1 MSQTI
6 TQTIRLS
13 PADNVVVA
21 RAALRSDTLIEEEGL
36 TTIEPIDPGHKIATQ
51 PIKKGDTIR
60 KYDQIIGIAE
70 SDIRPGQHVHTHNLR
85 MDDFDRDYRFSE
97 SVRELEFVKPEG
109 AATFQ
114 GIVRSDGRV
123 GTRNYIGVLT
133 SVNCSATVARHVA
146 RRFEKEIMAEFPN
159 VDGVVA
165 LTHDHGCGGCAGIGL
180 NYIQRTLSGYS
191 THPNFYAVVI
201 IGLGCEAN
209 QIGAMMDAEKLNPSE
224 KLHAFTIQDSG
235 GSAAA
240 AERGEGLI
248 RELLSDAN
256 RVERSTRPA
265 SDLILALECGGSDGY
280 SGISANPALGAAA
293 DLLVLNGGT
302 ACLGETPEVYGAE
315 HLLTRRAVSPDVGQK
330 LVDRIQWWENYTK
343 ANHAEM
349 NNNPAPGNKAGGLT
363 TILEKSLGAVAKGG
377 TTNLVDVYE
386 YAQPITQKGFVFM
399 DTPGYDPASIT
410 GMVAGGANITC
421 FTTGRGSVF
430 GGKPVPSL
438 KLATN
443 TPMYLRMESDMDIN
457 CGDIVDGT
465 STVEEK
471 GQEIFKRIVACASGE
486 QSKSEIMGMGEEEF
500 VPWMVGAIL

>member
-1 MSQTI
+1 MSQTL

-21 RAALRSDTLIEEEGL
+21 RAALRSDTLVEEEGL

-85 MDDFDRDYRFSE
+85 MDDFDRDYKFSE
-97 SVRELEFVKPEG
+97 SVRELDFVKPED

-256 RVERSTRPA
+256 RVERTTRPA

-315 HLLTRRAVSPDVGQK
+315 HLLTRRAVNPDVGQK
-330 LVDRIQWWENYTK
+330 LVDRIEWWENYTK

-386 YAQPITQKGFVFM
+386 YAQPITEKGFVFM

-443 TPMYLRMESDMDIN
+443 TPMYLRMENDMDIN

-471 GQEIFKRIVACASGE
+471 GQEIFKRIVSCASGE

>member
-6 TQTIRLS
+6 TRTIRLS

-21 RAALRSDTLIEEEGL
+21 RAALRADTRVEEEGL
-36 TTIEPIDPGHKIATQ
+36 TTIEAIDPGHKVATQ
-51 PIKKGDTIR
+51 PIKKGNTIR

-70 SDIRPGQHVHTHNLR
+70 SDIRPGEHVHTHNLR

-97 SVRELEFVKPEG
+97 SVRELDFVKPEG

-123 GTRNYIGVLT
+123 GTRNYIGILT

-146 RRFEKEIMAEFPN
+146 RRFENDIMAEFPN

-209 QIGAMMDAEKLNPSE
+209 QIGAMMDAEKLNPSD
-224 KLHAFTIQDSG
+224 KLHAYTIQDSG

-256 RVERSTRPA
+256 RAERTTRPTSYWFSMA
-265 SDLILALECGGSDGY
+265 VL
-280 SGISANPALGAAA
+280 PA
-293 DLLVLNGGT
+293 
-302 ACLGETPEVYGAE
+302 
-315 HLLTRRAVSPDVGQK
+315 
-330 LVDRIQWWENYTK
+330 
-343 ANHAEM
+343 
-349 NNNPAPGNKAGGLT
+349 
-363 TILEKSLGAVAKGG
+363 
-377 TTNLVDVYE
+377 
-386 YAQPITQKGFVFM
+386 
-399 DTPGYDPASIT
+399 
-410 GMVAGGANITC
+410 
-421 FTTGRGSVF
+421 
-430 GGKPVPSL
+430 
-438 KLATN
+438 
-443 TPMYLRMESDMDIN
+443 
-457 CGDIVDGT
+457 
-465 STVEEK
+465 
-471 GQEIFKRIVACASGE
+471 
-486 QSKSEIMGMGEEEF
+486 
-500 VPWMVGAIL
+500 

>member
-21 RAALRSDTLIEEEGL
+21 RAALRSDTLVEEEGL

-146 RRFEKEIMAEFPN
+146 RRFEKEIMAEPPN

-209 QIGAMMDAEKLNPSE
+209 Q
-224 KLHAFTIQDSG
+224 
-235 GSAAA
+235 
-240 AERGEGLI
+240 
-248 RELLSDAN
+248 
-256 RVERSTRPA
+256 
-265 SDLILALECGGSDGY
+265 
-280 SGISANPALGAAA
+280 
-293 DLLVLNGGT
+293 
-302 ACLGETPEVYGAE
+302 
-315 HLLTRRAVSPDVGQK
+315 
-330 LVDRIQWWENYTK
+330 
-343 ANHAEM
+343 
-349 NNNPAPGNKAGGLT
+349 
-363 TILEKSLGAVAKGG
+363 
-377 TTNLVDVYE
+377 
-386 YAQPITQKGFVFM
+386 
-399 DTPGYDPASIT
+399 
-410 GMVAGGANITC
+410 MV
-421 FTTGRGSVF
+421 
-430 GGKPVPSL
+430 
-438 KLATN
+438 
-443 TPMYLRMESDMDIN
+443 
-457 CGDIVDGT
+457 
-465 STVEEK
+465 
-471 GQEIFKRIVACASGE
+471 Q
-486 QSKSEIMGMGEEEF
+486 
-500 VPWMVGAIL
+500 

>member
-443 TPMYLRMESDMDIN
+443 TPMYLRMENDMDIN